1 MKAGGKLVIPAGLPD
16 AQMLI
21 LVEKPSNGGVMTKE
35 ICRYGFHNL
44 RAPKGLASV
53 VMSAID
59 IRLCARC
66 KE

>member
-1 MKAGGKLVIPAGLPD
+1 
-16 AQMLI
+16 MLI

-59 IRLCARC
+59 ITLCARC